1 MNTEV
6 FIYLI
11 WFSFYGQFDLANEYL
26 FYALDLSDNCGT
38 RENPFKGYMTFQTG
52 ILTLPRSV
60 FLLTGIIW
68 DMIIGY
74 FIFNKRNKR
83 EEGELIDYHS

>member
-52 ILTLPRSV
+52 DSYITKISV
-60 FLLTGIIW
+60 FVDRDYL
-68 DMIIGY
+68 GY
-74 FIFNKRNKR
+74 DNRVFY
-83 EEGELIDYHS
+83 L